1 MNGEMMD
8 IVGAGAMGLL
18 FASKIL
24 GASGSV
30 RIWTRTE
37 EQARM
42 LREEGLFIELLDGS
56 VTQYD
61 KVQAHPLFE
70 APDRIRESDFKVDKL
85 GLFVKQTHWTGE
97 MLELLKQMP
106 ATAQRSTV
114 CFQNGIGHIERLSTV
129 IPREQLLTAVTTEAA
144 KRVAPNRISHRGN
157 GTTWIGSGVELT
169 VNGVQSIA
177 EWNNLLNEAGILT
190 FVSNNIEEMVYQ
202 KLLINAVIN
211 PLTAILRIRNGEL
224 LLGDE
229 RVQLMR
235 TVYEEVERIYAA
247 IGIQLQE
254 QQWQSIIQVCE
265 KTAGNTSSMLADVLQ
280 QRSTEIEAI
289 TGELLKLADL
299 HGLDVPVQRSLY
311 LLIRALNPTEHSF

>member
-1 MNGEMMD
+1 
-8 IVGAGAMGLL
+8 MGLL

-24 GASGSV
+24 GVSESV

-37 EQARM
+37 QQARM

-56 VTQYD
+56 VLHHD
-61 KVQAHPLFE
+61 KVHAYPLIE
-70 APDRIRESDFKVDKL
+70 APERIGKSDYKVDKL

-106 ATAQRSTV
+106 ATAQRTAV
-114 CFQNGIGHIERLSTV
+114 CFQNGIGHVERLSAV
-129 IPREQLLTAVTTEAA
+129 IPHKQVLTAVTTEAA
-144 KRVAPNRISHRGN
+144 KRVAPNRISHTGN
-157 GTTWIGSGVELT
+157 GTTWIGSGEELT
-169 VNGVQSIA
+169 EVGVQSIA

-224 LLGDE
+224 LADDE

-247 IGIQLQE
+247 FNCRNSIGSRLYKCVRRPLIILLRC
-254 QQWQSIIQVCE
+254 WQMCC
-265 KTAGNTSSMLADVLQ
+265 SSDRR
-280 QRSTEIEAI
+280 RS
-289 TGELLKLADL
+289 K
-299 HGLDVPVQRSLY
+299 Q
-311 LLIRALNPTEHSF
+311 